1 MNPLGLRFTQAG
13 SSLAPPDVAAFARV
27 DPGLLREQEAD
38 HDDRSPLADLV
49 AAGIVATRLRMI
61 VDDEPAALRGPVFV
75 TLRSTPIPAVR
86 RVEPEGPAV
95 AGFVLADR
103 VYGHFAWPRARGP
116 ALVLAACLPLA
127 LPDVAQAQVAGSA
140 KGRSVV
146 EPVSVVPP
154 TLAGSAK
161 GRSVVVEPASVVPPA
176 PAPAP
181 ALAPAQPSIA
191 SEASV
196 VPPPVV
202 GPTPAPRIASAAA
215 QLETIL
221 QGMKGREAV
230 VYAAGAKVTGL
241 IIGVDGDFVTIIDVE
256 RDGKIALIP
265 KLQIVEVR
273 GRMAVQPSDL
283 PTGTGNLVAGGI
295 LVGVGAPLM
304 LSGLVFLGITP
315 SYLFIYLPQILP
327 AGVMLG
333 VGIPNLVIGM
343 RKRRAYQAASRGSR
357 LSERLTPAVNRTP
370 HGSWT
375 GGLRLQF

>member
-1 MNPLGLRFTQAG
+1 MDSLVLRFTEGETSA
-13 SSLAPPDVAAFARV
+13 APPELAAFAGSGRS
-27 DPGLLREQEAD
+27 LLGEQDAD
-38 HDDRSPLADLV
+38 HDDRTPLADLL
-49 AAGIVATRLRMI
+49 AAGIVNRHLRMV

-75 TLRSTPIPAVR
+75 TLRTTPIPAI
-86 RVEPEGPAV
+86 ETPATMPAV
-95 AGFVLADR
+95 GAFVLADR
-103 VYGHFAWPRARGP
+103 VHGHFAWPATARGP

-127 LPDVAQAQVAGSA
+127 LPDLAQAQSPTGTPKPFSA
-140 KGRSVV
+140 TSVT
-146 EPVSVVPP
+146 PP
-154 TLAGSAK
+154 TPS
-161 GRSVVVEPASVVPPA
+161 PAVGTP
-176 PAPAP
+176 
-181 ALAPAQPSIA
+181 LRQEPSINY
-191 SEASV
+191 
-196 VPPPVV
+196 PPPVV
-202 GPTPAPRIASAAA
+202 TTPPPPPPPPKVTGPTS

-241 IIGVDGDFVTIIDVE
+241 IIGVDGEFVTIIDAE

-273 GRMAVQPSDL
+273 GRMAPELSDL

-315 SYLFIYLPQILP
+315 SYIFIYLPQIVP

-333 VGIPNLVIGM
+333 VGIPNLVKGM
-343 RKRRAYQAASRGSR
+343 KRRRAYQAATQRR
-357 LSERLTPAVNRTP
+357 LSDRLTPAVHRTP

-375 GGLRLQF
+375 GGLTLRF

>member
-1 MNPLGLRFTQAG
+1 MDSLGLRFTQAG
-13 SSLAPPDVAAFARV
+13 SSLAPPDVAAFAAV
-27 DPGLLREQEAD
+27 DSVLLHEQEAD

-49 AAGIVATRLRMI
+49 AAGIVATRIRMI

-75 TLRSTPIPAVR
+75 TLRSTPIPTVR
-86 RVEPEGPAV
+86 LTESGAPEV
-95 AGFVLADR
+95 AAFVLADR
-103 VYGHFAWPRARGP
+103 VHGHFAWPRSRRGS

-140 KGRSVV
+140 KGRSVAV
-146 EPVSVVPP
+146 EPASVVPP
-154 TLAGSAK
+154 APAGSAK
-161 GRSVVVEPASVVPPA
+161 GRSVAVEPASVVPPA

-181 ALAPAQPSIA
+181 QPVVA
-191 SEASV
+191 SEAPV
-196 VPPPVV
+196 VSPPVV
-202 GPTPAPRIASAAA
+202 GPPPPPRIASPAA

-273 GRMAVQPSDL
+273 GRMSAQETDL

-295 LVGVGAPLM
+295 LVGVGGPLM
-304 LSGLVFLGITP
+304 LSGLVFLGISP
-315 SYLFIYLPQILP
+315 SYLFLYLPQIVP

-333 VGIPNLVIGM
+333 VGIPNLVTGM

>member
-1 MNPLGLRFTQAG
+1 MNSLNLRFTQG
-13 SSLAPPDVAAFARV
+13 ETSGAPPELAAFTAV
-27 DPGLLREQEAD
+27 DRGLLGEQDAD
-38 HDDRSPLADLV
+38 HDDRTPLADLV
-49 AAGIVATRLRMI
+49 AAGIVNRHLRMV

-75 TLRSTPIPAVR
+75 TLRATPIPA
-86 RVEPEGPAV
+86 PELPEVDAAGV
-95 AGFVLADR
+95 AAFVLADR
-103 VYGHFAWPRARGP
+103 VHGHFAWPGSGRGGP

-127 LPDVAQAQVAGSA
+127 LPDLALAQTPAGTPRPGSA
-140 KGRSVV
+140 
-146 EPVSVVPP
+146 
-154 TLAGSAK
+154 
-161 GRSVVVEPASVVPPA
+161 ASVVPPA

-181 ALAPAQPSIA
+181 VPAPAPA
-191 SEASV
+191 NDASV
-196 VPPPVV
+196 TAVPAPVVAPPP
-202 GPTPAPRIASAAA
+202 PPPRITSAAS

-241 IIGVDGDFVTIIDVE
+241 IIGVDGDFVTIIDAE

-265 KLQIVEVR
+265 KTQIVEVR
-273 GRMAVQPSDL
+273 GRIGVTGEYVDM

-315 SYLFIYLPQILP
+315 SSLFVYLPQIVP

-333 VGIPNLVIGM
+333 IGIPNLVKGM
-343 RKRRAYQAASRGSR
+343 SRRRAYQAVHRPR
-357 LSERLTPAVNRTP
+357 LSDRLTPAMNRTP

-375 GGLRLQF
+375 GGLTLRF

>member
-1 MNPLGLRFTQAG
+1 MDALGLRFTQAG
-13 SSLAPPDVAAFARV
+13 SSLAPPDVAAFAAV
-27 DPGLLREQEAD
+27 DSVLLHEQEAD

-61 VDDEPAALRGPVFV
+61 VDDEPAALHGPVFV
-75 TLRSTPIPAVR
+75 TLRGTPIPAVER
-86 RVEPEGPAV
+86 AEPAEPEVATFVRADRLDGQVAPAEPGV
-95 AGFVLADR
+95 AAFVLADR
-103 VYGHFAWPRARGP
+103 VYGHFAWPRARGS

-140 KGRSVV
+140 K
-146 EPVSVVPP
+146 P
-154 TLAGSAK
+154 
-161 GRSVVVEPASVVPPA
+161 RSVVVEPSSVVPPA
-176 PAPAP
+176 PPPASP
-181 ALAPAQPSIA
+181 QPSSIG

-202 GPTPAPRIASAAA
+202 GPPPPPRIVSAAA

-241 IIGVDGDFVTIIDVE
+241 IIGVDGDFVTIIDAE

-273 GRMAVQPSDL
+273 GRMAVQPTDL

-357 LSERLTPAVNRTP
+357 IADRLTPAVNRTP